1 LTTTSVSR
9 DITIVYRRLPDDAR
23 EFPSVLR
30 KATESK
36 LIIESPIIVDRPIK
50 VSGETIAD
58 AGYLAIWFVYKNRWY
73 DVGKFYDQTQRWIG
87 YYCDILKPVK
97 KLFKTNSR
105 TVTLT
110 DLFLDL
116 WISKSGHAFVL
127 DEEELEDAIRTRN
140 ISANLAQEARRHI
153 HALMRRVNAGHFPSS
168 EVRAIE
174 PLRKN
179 LESWTGQNLSFASSS
194 VYWSSR

>member
-1 LTTTSVSR
+1 MKSLRTLTPCALEDGPLTKTSVSR
-9 DITIVYRRLPDDAR
+9 NVTIVYRRLPDDVR
-23 EFPSVLR
+23 EFPGVLR

-36 LIIESPIIVDRPIK
+36 LIIESPISVDRPIN

-58 AGYLAIWFVYKNRWY
+58 TGYLAIWFVYKNRWY

-97 KLFKTNSR
+97 KLLDTCSR

-110 DLFLDL
+110 DLYLDL
-116 WISKSGHAFVL
+116 WISKDGRTFVL
-127 DEEELEDAIRTRN
+127 DQEELEDAVQSRD
-140 ISANLAQEARRHI
+140 ISANLAQEARRYI
-153 HALMRRVNAGHFPSS
+153 HSLMRRVNAGQFPSS

-174 PLRKN
+174 PLRK
-179 LESWTGQNLSFASSS
+179 
-194 VYWSSR
+194 RP